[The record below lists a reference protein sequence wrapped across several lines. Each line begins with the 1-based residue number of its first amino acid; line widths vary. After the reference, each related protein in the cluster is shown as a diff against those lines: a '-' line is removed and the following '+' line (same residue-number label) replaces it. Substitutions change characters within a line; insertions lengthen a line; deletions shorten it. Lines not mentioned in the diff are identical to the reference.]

1 MMVNQVGKNVR
12 RLLHLHDDARILGG
26 GRAAL
31 GRSEWDGQ
39 I

>member
-26 GRAAL
+26 GER
-31 GRSEWDGQ
+31 R
-39 I
+39 